1 MFRLRQYQEEI
12 AEQGLDIL
20 SKYKIVYLAMEVRCG
35 KTLTALSI
43 AERYG
48 AKNVLFLTKK
58 KAVESGTIQDD
69 YNLLAPSYSITITNN
84 ESLHKVTGTFDL
96 LISDEHHNRNG
107 SYPKPNLTTKEMKK
121 RYAHLPMIFLSGT
134 PCIESASQLYHQF
147 FISNFSPFSEY
158 KTFYKWAVRYV
169 KEKYKYLYGKQIR
182 DYSDAKTED
191 IMQVLNK
198 YFIYFT
204 QAQAGFESKVKENVI
219 YYQEDSFITML
230 KDKLLLNGIIQSKTD
245 NILAD
250 TPAGLMTKIH
260 QMESGTVITE
270 SGASY
275 VIDMSKA
282 IFIRN
287 YFKGKKIAIF
297 YYYQKELELLK
308 EVFGETL
315 TTDFNEFVST
325 DKNFCIQQ
333 KTGSE
338 AISLKEADAL
348 VYYNFGFSGKD
359 FVQGRNRM
367 TTKERAE
374 NNVYIVL
381 CQGGFNEKLY
391 KVVSQKKRY
400 NEAIFNKDHDRR
412 TKTTK

>member
-1 MFRLRQYQEEI
+1 MLKLRPYQEEI
-12 AEQGLDIL
+12 SAKAVEIL
-20 SKYKIVYLAMEVRCG
+20 KSKKIVYLAMEVRLG

-58 KAVESGTIQDD
+58 KAVESGTIQND

-96 LISDEHHNRNG
+96 LISDEHHRNG
-107 SYPKPNLTTKEMKK
+107 SYPKPNITTKEIKK

-147 FISNFSPFSEY
+147 WISNYSPFSEY
-158 KTFYKWAVRYV
+158 KTFYKWVVRFV
-169 KEKYKYLYGKQIR
+169 KEKYKYLYVKQIR

-198 YFIYFT
+198 YFFYYTQEQAYFNT
-204 QAQAGFESKVKENVI
+204 KIKENVI
-219 YYQEDSFITML
+219 NYQETPLITKL
-230 KDKLLLNGIIQSKTD
+230 KEQLLQNGIIQSKTD
-245 NILAD
+245 NVLAD
-250 TPAGLMTKIH
+250 TPAGLMTKLH
-260 QMESGTVITE
+260 QIESGTVITE

-275 VIDMSKA
+275 IIDKSKA
-282 IFIRN
+282 FFVRD
-287 YFKGKKIAIF
+287 YFEVKKIAIF

-315 TTDFNEFVST
+315 TTDLTEFKTTKKS
-325 DKNFCIQQ
+325 FCIQQ

-359 FVQGRNRM
+359 FVQGRDRM

-374 NNVYIVL
+374 NNVYIIL
-381 CQGGFNEKLY
+381 CKGGFNEKLY

-400 NEAIFNKDHDRR
+400 NEAIFNKDYDRR

>member
-1 MFRLRQYQEEI
+1 MFELRSYQEEI
-12 AEQGLDIL
+12 AEQGLAIL

-58 KAVESGTIQDD
+58 KAVESGTIQND
-69 YNLLAPSYSITITNN
+69 YNLLGPSYSITITNN
-84 ESLHKVTGTFDL
+84 ESLHKVTGTFDF
-96 LISDEHHNRNG
+96 LISDEHHRCG
-107 SYPKPNLTTKEMKK
+107 SYAKPNITTKEIKK

-134 PCIESASQLYHQF
+134 PCIESTSQLYHQF
-147 FISNFSPFSEY
+147 WISNYSPFAEY

-182 DYSDAKTED
+182 DYSEAKTED

-198 YFIYFT
+198 YFIYYT
-204 QAQAGFESKVKENVI
+204 QEQAGFESNVKENVI
-219 YYQEDSFITML
+219 YYQENSLITML

-250 TPAGLMTKIH
+250 TPAGLMTKLH

-270 SGASY
+270 SGACY
-275 VIDMSKA
+275 ILDQNKA

-315 TTDFNEFVST
+315 TTDFDEFVST
-325 DKNFCIQQ
+325 DKSFCIQQ

-338 AISLKEADAL
+338 AISLKEAEAL
-348 VYYNFGFSGKD
+348 VFYNFGFSGKD

-374 NNVYIVL
+374 NNVYIIL
-381 CQGGFNEKLY
+381 CKGGFNEKLY

-400 NEAIFNKDHDRR
+400 NEAIFNKDYFGNS
-412 TKTTK
+412 K

>member
-1 MFRLRQYQEEI
+1 MLKLRPYQEEI
-12 AEQGLDIL
+12 SAKAVDIL
-20 SKYKIVYLAMEVRCG
+20 KSEKIVYLAMEVRLG

-58 KAVESGTIQDD
+58 KAVESGTIQND

-96 LISDEHHNRNG
+96 LISDEHHRNG
-107 SYPKPNLTTKEMKK
+107 SYPKPNITTKEIKK

-147 FISNFSPFSEY
+147 WISNYSPFSEY
-158 KTFYKWAVRYV
+158 KTFYKWVVRFV
-169 KEKYKYLYGKQIR
+169 KEKYKHLYGKQIR

-198 YFIYFT
+198 YFFYYT
-204 QAQAGFESKVKENVI
+204 QEQADFNTKIKENVI
-219 YYQEDSFITML
+219 NYQETPLITKL
-230 KDKLLLNGIIQSKTD
+230 KEQLLQNGIIQSKTD
-245 NILAD
+245 SILAD
-250 TPAGLMTKIH
+250 TPAGLMTKLH
-260 QMESGTVITE
+260 QIESGTVITE

-275 VIDMSKA
+275 IIDNSKA
-282 IFIRN
+282 FFVRD
-287 YFKGKKIAIF
+287 YFEGKKIAIF

-315 TTDFNEFVST
+315 TTDLTEFKTTKKS
-325 DKNFCIQQ
+325 FCIQQ

-359 FVQGRNRM
+359 FVQGRDRM

-374 NNVYIVL
+374 NNVYIIL
-381 CQGGFNEKLY
+381 CKGGFNEKLY

-400 NEAIFNKDHDRR
+400 NEAIFNKDYDRR

>member
-1 MFRLRQYQEEI
+1 MIKLRPYQEEI
-12 AEQGLDIL
+12 AEQGLAIL
-20 SKYKIVYLAMEVRCG
+20 SKYKIVYLSMEVRTG

-58 KAVESGTIQDD
+58 KAVEGGTIQSD

-96 LISDEHHNRNG
+96 FISDEHHRNG
-107 SYPKPNLTTKEMKK
+107 SYPKPNLTTKEIKK
-121 RYAHLPMIFLSGT
+121 RYAHFPMIFLSGT

-147 FISNFSPFSEY
+147 WISNHSPFAEY

-169 KEKYKYLYGKQIR
+169 KEKYKHLYGKQIR
-182 DYSDAKTED
+182 DYSDAKTDD

-198 YFIYFT
+198 YFIYYT
-204 QAQAGFESKVKENVI
+204 QEQAGFESKIKENVL
-219 YYQEDSFITML
+219 YYEETHFITRL
-230 KDKLLLNGIIQSKTD
+230 KEQLLENGIIQSKTD
-245 NILAD
+245 NIIAD
-250 TPAGLMTKIH
+250 TSAGLMTKIH
-260 QMESGTVITE
+260 QIENGTVITE
-270 SGASY
+270 SGVSY
-275 VIDMSKA
+275 VVDKNKA
-282 IFIRN
+282 IFIRD
-287 YFKGKKIAIF
+287 YFKGKKVAIF

-359 FVQGRNRM
+359 FVQGRDRM
-367 TTKERAE
+367 TTKERGE
-374 NNVYIVL
+374 NNVYIIL
-381 CQGGFNEKLY
+381 CKGGFNEKLY

-400 NEAIFNKDHDRR
+400 NEAIFNKDYDRR

>member
-1 MFRLRQYQEEI
+1 MLKLRPYQEEI
-12 AEQGLDIL
+12 AEQGLAIL
-20 SKYKIVYLAMEVRCG
+20 SKYKIVYLSMEVRVG

-58 KAVESGTIQDD
+58 KAVESGTIQND

-96 LISDEHHNRNG
+96 LISDEHHRNG
-107 SYPKPNLTTKEMKK
+107 SYPKPNITTKEIKK

-134 PCIESASQLYHQF
+134 PCIESSSQLYHQF
-147 FISNFSPFSEY
+147 WISNYSPFAEY
-158 KTFYKWAVRYV
+158 KTFYKWAVRFV

-198 YFIYFT
+198 YFIYYT
-204 QAQAGFESKVKENVI
+204 QEQAGFETKIKENVV
-219 YYQEDSFITML
+219 YYQETPLITKL
-230 KDKLLLNGIIQSKTD
+230 KEQLLQNGIIQSKTD

-260 QMESGTVITE
+260 QIESGTVITE

-275 VIDMSKA
+275 IIDKNKA
-282 IFIRN
+282 TFVRD

-315 TTDFNEFVST
+315 TTDLDEFKTT

-348 VYYNFGFSGKD
+348 VYYNYGFGGKD
-359 FVQGRNRM
+359 FVQGRDRM

-374 NNVYIVL
+374 NNVYIIL
-381 CQGGFNEKLY
+381 FKGGFNEKLY

-400 NEAIFNKDHDRR
+400 NEAIFNKDYFGNS
-412 TKTTK
+412 K

>member
-1 MFRLRQYQEEI
+1 MLKLRLYQEEI
-12 AEQGLDIL
+12 AEQGLAIL

-58 KAVESGTIQDD
+58 KAVESGTIQND

-96 LISDEHHNRNG
+96 LISDEHHRNG
-107 SYPKPNLTTKEMKK
+107 SYPKPNITTKEIRK

-134 PCIESASQLYHQF
+134 PCIESTSQLYHQF
-147 FISNFSPFSEY
+147 WISNYSPFAEY

-182 DYSDAKTED
+182 DYSDAKTEEV
-191 IMQVLNK
+191 MQVLNK
-198 YFIYFT
+198 YFIYYT
-204 QAQAGFESKVKENVI
+204 QEQAGFETKIKETVL
-219 YYQEDSFITML
+219 YYDEEPKITKL
-230 KDKLLLNGIIQSKTD
+230 KEQLLANGIIQSTTD

-275 VIDMSKA
+275 ILDQNKA

-315 TTDFNEFVST
+315 TTNFNEFVT
-325 DKNFCIQQ
+325 TNKNFCIQQ

-348 VYYNFGFSGKD
+348 VYFNFGFSGKD

-374 NNVYIVL
+374 NNVYIIL
-381 CQGGFNEKLY
+381 CKGGFNEKLY

-400 NEAIFNKDHDRR
+400 NEAIFNKDYFGNS
-412 TKTTK
+412 K

>member
-1 MFRLRQYQEEI
+1 MFILRSYQEEI
-12 AEQGLDIL
+12 AEQGLAIL

-58 KAVESGTIQDD
+58 KAVESGTIQND

-84 ESLHKVTGTFDL
+84 ESLHKVTGVFDL
-96 LISDEHHNRNG
+96 LISDEHHRNG
-107 SYPKPNLTTKEMKK
+107 SYPKPNLTTKEIKK

-134 PCIESASQLYHQF
+134 PCIESTSQLYHQF
-147 FISNFSPFSEY
+147 WISNYSPFSEY

-169 KEKYKYLYGKQIR
+169 NEKYKYLYGKQIR

-191 IMQVLNK
+191 IMKVLNK
-198 YFIYFT
+198 YFIYYT
-204 QAQAGFESKVKENVI
+204 QEQAGFESKIKERVI
-219 YYQEDSFITML
+219 YYDEEPKITKL
-230 KDKLLLNGIIQSKTD
+230 KDQLLANGIIQSKTD

-250 TPAGLMTKIH
+250 TPSGLMTKLH

-275 VIDMSKA
+275 ILDKSKA

-315 TTDFNEFVST
+315 TTNFNEFVT
-325 DKNFCIQQ
+325 TNKNFCIQQ

-348 VYYNFGFSGKD
+348 VYYSFGFSGKD
-359 FVQGRNRM
+359 FVQGRDRM

-374 NNVYIVL
+374 NNVYIIL
-381 CQGGFNEKLY
+381 CKGGFNEKLY

-400 NEAIFNKDHDRR
+400 NEAIFNKDYFGNS
-412 TKTTK
+412 K

>member
-1 MFRLRQYQEEI
+1 MLKLRSYQEEI
-12 AEQGLDIL
+12 SAKAVDIL
-20 SKYKIVYLAMEVRCG
+20 KSKKIVYLSMEVRTG
-35 KTLTALSI
+35 KTITALSI
-43 AERYG
+43 AERCG

-58 KAVESGTIQDD
+58 KAVESGTIQND
-69 YNLLAPSYSITITNN
+69 YNLLAPSYTITIINN

-96 LISDEHHNRNG
+96 LISDEHHRNG
-107 SYPKPNLTTKEMKK
+107 SYPKPNITTKEIKK

-147 FISNFSPFSEY
+147 WISNYSPFAEY
-158 KTFYKWAVRYV
+158 KTFYKWAVRFV

-191 IMQVLNK
+191 IMQVLNR
-198 YFIYFT
+198 YIIYYT
-204 QAQAGFESKVKENVI
+204 QEQAGFETKIKENVV
-219 YYQEDSFITML
+219 YYQETPFITNL
-230 KDKLLLNGIIQSKTD
+230 KDQILQNGIIQSKTD
-245 NILAD
+245 NIIAD
-250 TPAGLMTKIH
+250 TPAGQMTKLH
-260 QMESGTVITE
+260 QIESGTVITE

-275 VIDMSKA
+275 IIDNNKA
-282 IFIRN
+282 TFVRD

-315 TTDFNEFVST
+315 TTDFNDFVTTNKS
-325 DKNFCIQQ
+325 FCIQQ

-359 FVQGRNRM
+359 FVQGRDRM

-381 CQGGFNEKLY
+381 CKGGFNEKLY

-400 NEAIFNKDHDRR
+400 NEAIFKKDYDRR

>member
-1 MFRLRQYQEEI
+1 MRQKKKHSIKFARVEGIEVYELTDRERI
-12 AEQGLDIL
+12 AELCPDGFVYDLEIENNHNYIANGIL
-20 SKYKIVYLAMEVRCG
+20 V
-35 KTLTALSI
+35 
-43 AERYG
+43 
-48 AKNVLFLTKK
+48 
-58 KAVESGTIQDD
+58 
-69 YNLLAPSYSITITNN
+69 
-84 ESLHKVTGTFDL
+84 
-96 LISDEHHNRNG
+96 HNCG
-107 SYPKPNLTTKEMKK
+107 SYPKPNITTKEIKK

-134 PCIESASQLYHQF
+134 PCIESTSQLYHQF
-147 FISNFSPFSEY
+147 WISNYSPFAEY

-182 DYSDAKTED
+182 DYSEAKTED
-191 IMQVLNK
+191 IMQVLNR

-204 QAQAGFESKVKENVI
+204 QEQAGFESKIKENVL
-219 YYQEDSFITML
+219 YYDEEPRITKL
-230 KDKLLLNGIIQSKTD
+230 KNQLLQNGIIQSKTD

-250 TPAGLMTKIH
+250 TPAGLMTKLH
-260 QMESGTVITE
+260 QIESGTVITE

-275 VIDMSKA
+275 VIDKNKA
-282 IFIRN
+282 TFVRD

-315 TTDFNEFVST
+315 TTDFDEFVST
-325 DKNFCIQQ
+325 DKSFCIQQ

-338 AISLKEADAL
+338 AISLKEADSL
-348 VYYNFGFSGKD
+348 VYFNFGFSGKD

-374 NNVYIVL
+374 NNVYIIL
-381 CQGGFNEKLY
+381 CKGGFNEKLY

-400 NEAIFNKDHDRR
+400 NEAIFNKDYDRR
-412 TKTTK
+412 AKATK

>member
-1 MFRLRQYQEEI
+1 MLILRPYQKEI
-12 AEQGLDIL
+12 AEQGLAIL

-58 KAVESGTIQDD
+58 KAVESGTIQND

-96 LISDEHHNRNG
+96 LISDENHRNG
-107 SYPKPNLTTKEMKK
+107 SYAKPNLTTKEIKK

-134 PCIESASQLYHQF
+134 PCVESASQLYHQF
-147 FISNFSPFSEY
+147 WISNYSPFAEY
-158 KTFYKWAVRYV
+158 KTFYKWAVVYV

-198 YFIYFT
+198 YFVYYT
-204 QAQAGFESKVKENVI
+204 QEQAGFESKIKEKVL
-219 YYQEDSFITML
+219 YYEETPFITKL
-230 KDKLLLNGIIQSKTD
+230 KDQLLANGIIQSTTD

-250 TPAGLMTKIH
+250 TPAGLMTKLH

-275 VIDMSKA
+275 VIDNNKA
-282 IFIRN
+282 TFVRD

-308 EVFGETL
+308 EVFSETL
-315 TTDFNEFVST
+315 TTDFDEFVST

-348 VYYNFGFSGKD
+348 VYFSFGFSGKD

-374 NNVYIVL
+374 NNVYIIL
-381 CQGGFNEKLY
+381 CKGGFNEKLY

-400 NEAIFNKDHDRR
+400 NEAIFNKDYDRR

>member
-1 MFRLRQYQEEI
+1 MFELRSYQREL
-12 AEQGLDIL
+12 AEQGLAIL
-20 SKYKIVYLAMEVRCG
+20 SRYKIVYLAMEVRTG
-35 KTLTALSI
+35 KTITALSI
-43 AERYG
+43 AEMCG

-58 KAVESGTIQDD
+58 KAVESGTILND
-69 YNLLAPSYSITITNN
+69 YNLLAPSYNITVINN
-84 ESLHKVTGTFDL
+84 ESLHKLTGTYDL
-96 LISDEHHNRNG
+96 LISDENHRNG
-107 SYPKPNLTTKEMKK
+107 SYPKPNLTTKEIKK
-121 RYAHLPMIFLSGT
+121 RFGHLPMIFLSGT
-134 PCIESASQLYHQF
+134 PCIESSSQLYHQF
-147 FISNFSPFSEY
+147 WVSNYSPFAEY

-198 YFIYFT
+198 YFIYYT
-204 QAQAGFESKVKENVI
+204 QEQAGFETKIKENVL
-219 YYQEDSFITML
+219 YYQETPFITKL
-230 KDKLLLNGIIQSKTD
+230 KEQLLANGIIQSTTD

-250 TPAGLMTKIH
+250 TPAGLMTKLH

-270 SGASY
+270 SGAGY
-275 VIDMSKA
+275 IIDKNKA
-282 IFIRN
+282 FFIRD
-287 YFKGKKIAIF
+287 YFAGKKIAIF

-308 EVFGETL
+308 EVFSERL
-315 TTDFNEFVST
+315 TTNLLEFEATNKS
-325 DKNFCIQQ
+325 FCIQQ

-348 VYYNFGFSGKD
+348 VYYNYGFGGKD
-359 FVQGRNRM
+359 FVQSRDRM

-381 CQGGFNEKLY
+381 CKGGFNEKLY

-400 NEAIFNKDHDRR
+400 NEAIFRKNYGK
-412 TKTTK
+412 

>member
-1 MFRLRQYQEEI
+1 MLKLRPYQEEI
-12 AEQGLDIL
+12 SAKAVDIL
-20 SKYKIVYLAMEVRCG
+20 KSKKIVYLAMEVRTG
-35 KTLTALSI
+35 KTITALSI

-58 KAVESGTIQDD
+58 KAVESGTILND
-69 YNLLAPSYSITITNN
+69 YNLLAPSYAITVINN
-84 ESLHKVTGTFDL
+84 ESLRKVTGVFDL
-96 LISDEHHNRNG
+96 LISDENHRNG
-107 SYPKPNLTTKEMKK
+107 SYPKPNLTTKEIKK

-134 PCIESASQLYHQF
+134 PCIESTSQLYHQF
-147 FISNFSPFSEY
+147 FISNYSPFSEY

-198 YFIYFT
+198 YFIYYT
-204 QAQAGFESKVKENVI
+204 QEQAGFESKVKENVV
-219 YYQEDSFITML
+219 YYQEQKRITKL
-230 KDKLLLNGIIQSKTD
+230 KEQLLADGIIKSKTD
-245 NILAD
+245 NIIAD

-260 QMESGTVITE
+260 QIESGTVITE
-270 SGASY
+270 SGAGY
-275 VIDMSKA
+275 VIDKNKA
-282 IFIRN
+282 TFVRD

-308 EVFGETL
+308 EVFGERL
-315 TTDFNEFVST
+315 TTNLLEFETTEKS
-325 DKNFCIQQ
+325 FCIQQ

-338 AISLKEADAL
+338 AISLKQADAL

-359 FVQGRNRM
+359 FVQSRDRM

-374 NNVYIVL
+374 NNVYIIL
-381 CQGGFNEKLY
+381 CKGGFNEKLY

-400 NEAIFNKDHDRR
+400 NEAIFSRDYFGNSK
-412 TKTTK
+412 

>member
-1 MFRLRQYQEEI
+1 MNFILRSYQEEI
-12 AEQGLDIL
+12 AEQGLAIL

-43 AERYG
+43 SERFG

-58 KAVESGTIQDD
+58 KAVESGTIQGD
-69 YNLLAPSYSITITNN
+69 YNLLGPSYSITITNN
-84 ESLHKVTGTFDL
+84 ESLHKVTGVFDL
-96 LISDEHHNRNG
+96 LISDEHHRNG
-107 SYPKPNLTTKEMKK
+107 SYPKPNLTTKEIKK

-134 PCIESASQLYHQF
+134 PCIESTSQLYHQF
-147 FISNFSPFSEY
+147 WISNYSPFAEY
-158 KTFYKWAVRYV
+158 KTFYKWAARYV

-191 IMQVLNK
+191 IMQVINK

-204 QAQAGFESKVKENVI
+204 QEQAGFESKIKENVL
-219 YYQEDSFITML
+219 YYDEEPRITKL
-230 KDKLLLNGIIQSKTD
+230 KNKLLLNGIIQSKTD

-250 TPAGLMTKIH
+250 TPAGLMTKLH
-260 QMESGTVITE
+260 QIESGTVITE

-275 VIDMSKA
+275 VLDKNKA
-282 IFIRN
+282 IFVRD

-308 EVFGETL
+308 DVFGETL
-315 TTDFNEFVST
+315 TTDFDEFVST
-325 DKNFCIQQ
+325 DKSFCIQQ

-348 VYYNFGFSGKD
+348 VYFSFGFSGKD
-359 FVQGRNRM
+359 FVQGRDRM

-374 NNVYIVL
+374 NNVYIIL
-381 CQGGFNEKLY
+381 CKGGFNEKLY

-400 NEAIFNKDHDRR
+400 NEAIFNKDYFGNS
-412 TKTTK
+412 K

>member
-1 MFRLRQYQEEI
+1 MLILRPYQEEI
-12 AEQGLDIL
+12 AEQGLAIL

-58 KAVESGTIQDD
+58 KAVESGTIQSD

-96 LISDEHHNRNG
+96 LISDEHHRNG
-107 SYPKPNLTTKEMKK
+107 SYPKPNITTKEIKK

-134 PCIESASQLYHQF
+134 PCIESTSQLYHQF
-147 FISNFSPFSEY
+147 WISNYSPFAEY

-198 YFIYFT
+198 YFIYYT
-204 QAQAGFESKVKENVI
+204 QEQAGFESKIKENVI
-219 YYQEDSFITML
+219 YYNETPFITKL
-230 KDKLLLNGIIQSKTD
+230 KDQLLENGIIQSKTD

-250 TPAGLMTKIH
+250 TPAGLMTKLH
-260 QMESGTVITE
+260 QIESGTVITE

-275 VIDMSKA
+275 VLDKNKA
-282 IFIRN
+282 TFVRD

-315 TTDFNEFVST
+315 TTDFDEFVST

-348 VYYNFGFSGKD
+348 VYFSFGFSGKD
-359 FVQGRNRM
+359 FVQGRDRM

-374 NNVYIVL
+374 NNVYIIL
-381 CQGGFNEKLY
+381 CKGGFNEKLY

-400 NEAIFNKDHDRR
+400 NEAIFNKDYDRR
-412 TKTTK
+412 AKITK

>member
-1 MFRLRQYQEEI
+1 MIKLRPYQEEI
-12 AEQGLDIL
+12 SAKAVDIL
-20 SKYKIVYLAMEVRCG
+20 KSKKIVYLAMEVRLG

-58 KAVESGTIQDD
+58 KAVESGTIQND

-96 LISDEHHNRNG
+96 LISDEHHRNG
-107 SYPKPNLTTKEMKK
+107 SYPKPNITTKEIKK

-147 FISNFSPFSEY
+147 WISNYSPFSEY
-158 KTFYKWAVRYV
+158 KTFYKWVVRFV

-198 YFIYFT
+198 YFFYYTQEQAYFNT
-204 QAQAGFESKVKENVI
+204 KIKENVI
-219 YYQEDSFITML
+219 NYQETPLITKL
-230 KDKLLLNGIIQSKTD
+230 KEQLLQNGIIQSKTD
-245 NILAD
+245 NVLAD
-250 TPAGLMTKIH
+250 TPAGLMTKLH
-260 QMESGTVITE
+260 QIESGTVITE

-275 VIDMSKA
+275 IIDKSKA
-282 IFIRN
+282 FFVRD
-287 YFKGKKIAIF
+287 YFEGKKIAIF

-315 TTDFNEFVST
+315 TTDLTEFKTTKKS
-325 DKNFCIQQ
+325 FCIQQ

-359 FVQGRNRM
+359 FVQGRDRM

-374 NNVYIVL
+374 NNVYIIL
-381 CQGGFNEKLY
+381 CKGGFNEKLY

-400 NEAIFNKDHDRR
+400 NEAIFNKDYDRR

>member
-1 MFRLRQYQEEI
+1 MGLILRLYQEEI
-12 AEQGLDIL
+12 AEQGLAIL

-43 AERYG
+43 AEKYG

-58 KAVESGTIQDD
+58 KAVESGTIQSD

-96 LISDEHHNRNG
+96 LISDEHHRNG
-107 SYPKPNLTTKEMKK
+107 SYAKPNITTKEIKK

-147 FISNFSPFSEY
+147 WISNYSPFSEY
-158 KTFYKWAVRYV
+158 KTFYKWAVRFV

-191 IMQVLNK
+191 IMQVLNR
-198 YFIYFT
+198 YFIYYT
-204 QAQAGFESKVKENVI
+204 QEQAGFETKIKENVI
-219 YYQEDSFITML
+219 YYQEKQLITKL
-230 KDKLLLNGIIQSKTD
+230 KEQLLQNGIIQSKTD

-250 TPAGLMTKIH
+250 TPAGLMTKLH
-260 QMESGTVITE
+260 QIESGTVITE

-275 VIDMSKA
+275 IIDKNKA
-282 IFIRN
+282 TFIRD

-297 YYYQKELELLK
+297 YYYQKELELLQ

-315 TTDFNEFVST
+315 TTDLTEFRT
-325 DKNFCIQQ
+325 TKKNFCIQQ

-348 VYYNFGFSGKD
+348 VYYNYGFGGKD
-359 FVQGRNRM
+359 FVQGRDRM
-367 TTKERAE
+367 TTKERVE

-381 CQGGFNEKLY
+381 CKGGFNEKLY

-400 NEAIFNKDHDRR
+400 NEAIFSKDYFGNS
-412 TKTTK
+412 K

>member
-1 MFRLRQYQEEI
+1 MLKLRSYQEEI
-12 AEQGLDIL
+12 SAKAVDIL
-20 SKYKIVYLAMEVRCG
+20 KSKKIVYLSMEVRTG
-35 KTLTALSI
+35 KTITALSI
-43 AERYG
+43 AERCG

-58 KAVESGTIQDD
+58 KAVDSGTIQND
-69 YNLLAPSYSITITNN
+69 YNLLTPSYTITIINN

-96 LISDEHHNRNG
+96 LISDEHHRNG
-107 SYPKPNLTTKEMKK
+107 SYPKPNITTKEIKK

-147 FISNFSPFSEY
+147 WISNYSPFAEY
-158 KTFYKWAVRYV
+158 KTFYKWAVRFV

-191 IMQVLNK
+191 IMQVLNR
-198 YFIYFT
+198 YLIYYT
-204 QAQAGFESKVKENVI
+204 QEQAGFETKIKENIV
-219 YYQEDSFITML
+219 YYQETPLIAKL
-230 KDKLLLNGIIQSKTD
+230 KEQLLQNGIIQSKTD

-250 TPAGLMTKIH
+250 TPAGQMTKLH
-260 QMESGTVITE
+260 QIESGTVITE

-275 VIDMSKA
+275 IIDNNKA
-282 IFIRN
+282 TFVRD

-315 TTDFNEFVST
+315 TTDFNDFVTTNKS
-325 DKNFCIQQ
+325 FCIQQ

-359 FVQGRNRM
+359 FVQGRDRM
-367 TTKERAE
+367 TTKERSE

-381 CQGGFNEKLY
+381 CKGGFNEKLY

-400 NEAIFNKDHDRR
+400 NEAIFKKDYDRR